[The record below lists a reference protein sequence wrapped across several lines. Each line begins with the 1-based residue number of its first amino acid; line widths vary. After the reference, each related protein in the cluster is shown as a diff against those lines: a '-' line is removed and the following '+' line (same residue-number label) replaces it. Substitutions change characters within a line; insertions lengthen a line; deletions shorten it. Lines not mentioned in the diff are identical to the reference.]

1 MLIFEIP
8 WSKLCD
14 KNSNCTFLWIFS
26 LLWRHVCV
34 EPSLFTQTF
43 QKPKKYFVKNLLSHF
58 EKRPKRRDSYQVL
71 SFSATFLKQTLTSYN
86 CTVPQK
92 WKNRAILLKV
102 DCHQCQGEIWC
113 YFLLI
118 WWQYRCDLLKGRQ
131 PNFVIRRFESGKLL
145 TFLNHKF
152 SYQYNSHSSGI
163 RFSAS
168 DLNNHFLFP
177 HWNPCKLPVVFTFLN

>member
-58 EKRPKRRDSYQVL
+58 EKKTKTTRLLSSPLSLQLSSNKHLQVTTAQCPK
-71 SFSATFLKQTLTSYN
+71 
-86 CTVPQK
+86 
-92 WKNRAILLKV
+92 
-102 DCHQCQGEIWC
+102 
-113 YFLLI
+113 
-118 WWQYRCDLLKGRQ
+118 
-131 PNFVIRRFESGKLL
+131 SGKIGQYYWKLIVINIPMYL
-145 TFLNHKF
+145 PLSWLITPWAKKF
-152 SYQYNSHSSGI
+152 FTTSTGGG
-163 RFSAS
+163 
-168 DLNNHFLFP
+168 LF
-177 HWNPCKLPVVFTFLN
+177 WWKLFNQLVLHLFRDFTAIVICDKRIYTCLGAQL

>member
-14 KNSNCTFLWIFS
+14 KNPNCTFLWIFS

-102 DCHQCQGEIWC
+102 DCHQCT
-113 YFLLI
+113 YHNL
-118 WWQYRCDLLKGRQ
+118 DLLPRGLKSFSVLRLGVGYFGEKVSNCYCLTSWYCTFFGILQ
-131 PNFVIRRFESGKLL
+131 PLWSVIKESYTCLGAQL
-145 TFLNHKF
+145 
-152 SYQYNSHSSGI
+152 
-163 RFSAS
+163 
-168 DLNNHFLFP
+168 
-177 HWNPCKLPVVFTFLN
+177 